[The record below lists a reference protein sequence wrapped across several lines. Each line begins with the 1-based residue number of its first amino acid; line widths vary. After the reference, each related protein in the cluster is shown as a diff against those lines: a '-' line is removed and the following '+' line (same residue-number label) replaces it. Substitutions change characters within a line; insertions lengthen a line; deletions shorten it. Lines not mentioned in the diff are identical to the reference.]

1 MAFDDSGEAGV
12 GTMIIFIAS
21 VLVSAMLAG
30 MFMQVAND
38 FGQQA
43 ERTGNQAIHDIST
56 GFDIVGVKGDRN
68 VDSNESASSES
79 TIQVITADAQLIS
92 GSAPIALADVTIQI
106 SDGNNVATLVFNETG
121 TTAADADGTTFVTI
135 TVRDSDGSLDNGT
148 ITSGDIVKFVISTDT
163 NATAMDIGPNTTITL
178 DVVPAHGFGSTKK
191 CTAPSVFTKRYVA
204 LS

>member
-43 ERTGNQAIHDIST
+43 ERTGHQAIHDIST
-56 GFDIVGVKGDRN
+56 GFDIVGMSGDRN
-68 VDSNESASSES
+68 EDSNDSASSRS
-79 TIQVITADAQLIS
+79 TIQVISVDAQLVS
-92 GSAPIALADVTIQI
+92 GSSPIAIGDVTIQI
-106 SDGNNVATLVFNETG
+106 SDGNTVATLVFNETG
-121 TTAADADGTTFVTI
+121 MTAADADETTFVMI
-135 TVRDSDGSLDNGT
+135 TVRDRDGSLDNGT
-148 ITSGDIVKFVISTDT
+148 ITSGDIVKFVISTDA
-163 NATAMDIGPNTTITL
+163 NATALDIGPNTTITL
-178 DVVPAHGFGSTKK
+178 DVVPSHGFGCTKK
-191 CTAPSVFTKRYVA
+191 TTAPSVFTKRYVA